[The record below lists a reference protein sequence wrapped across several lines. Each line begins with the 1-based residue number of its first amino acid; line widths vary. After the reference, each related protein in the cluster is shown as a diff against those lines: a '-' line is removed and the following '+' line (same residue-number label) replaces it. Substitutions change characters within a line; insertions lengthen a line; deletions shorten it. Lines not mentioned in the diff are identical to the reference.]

1 MEKLLFICTGN
12 TCRSPMA
19 EYLVRDMIEKQGL
32 SDRVTVAS
40 AGMAAAEGE
49 PASQNTL
56 IALQNRGID
65 ANAHRARQ
73 LSPELVKQ
81 ATRIYVM
88 TETHRDAILRV
99 LPDAAEKITVI
110 GIPDPYGM
118 DLEAYEACL
127 DAICRFFEKELQ
139 NIIHQEADSKGD

>member
-49 PASQNTL
+49 PASQNAL

-81 ATRIYVM
+81 AT
-88 TETHRDAILRV
+88 
-99 LPDAAEKITVI
+99 
-110 GIPDPYGM
+110 PYLCHDGNSSGRHSPCS
-118 DLEAYEACL
+118 A
-127 DAICRFFEKELQ
+127 
-139 NIIHQEADSKGD
+139 

>member
-1 MEKLLFICTGN
+1 
-12 TCRSPMA
+12 MA

-49 PASQNTL
+49 PASQNAL

-99 LPDAAEKITVI
+99 LPDAAEKIVC
-110 GIPDPYGM
+110 GPRVYNGSRG
-118 DLEAYEACL
+118 LSGNGAY
-127 DAICRFFEKELQ
+127 
-139 NIIHQEADSKGD
+139 

>member
-1 MEKLLFICTGN
+1 MEKLLFVCTGN

-19 EYLVRDMIEKQGL
+19 EYLARDMIEKQGL
-32 SDRVTVAS
+32 SDRIMVTS

-49 PASQNTL
+49 PASPNAL
-56 IALQNRGID
+56 VALQNRGID

-73 LSPELVKQ
+73 LSPELVTE

-88 TETHRDAILRV
+88 TAAHRDAILRV

-127 DAICRFFEKELQ
+127 DAICRFFEEELL
-139 NIIHQEADSKGD
+139 NITRQE

>member
-1 MEKLLFICTGN
+1 
-12 TCRSPMA
+12 MA

-49 PASQNTL
+49 PASQNAL

-118 DLEAYEACL
+118 TVSYTHL
-127 DAICRFFEKELQ
+127 DVYKRQMQRQAPKQ
-139 NIIHQEADSKGD
+139 

>member
-1 MEKLLFICTGN
+1 MEKLLFVCTGN

-19 EYLVRDMIEKQGL
+19 EYLARDIITKKGL
-32 SDRVTVAS
+32 SDRILVTS

-49 PASQNTL
+49 PASSNAL

-65 ANAHRARQ
+65 ATAHRARQ
-73 LSPELVKQ
+73 LSAQLVKE

-88 TETHRDAILRV
+88 TAAHRVAILRV
-99 LPDAAEKITVI
+99 LPEAAEKITVI

-118 DLEAYEACL
+118 DLTAYEACL
-127 DAICRFFEKELQ
+127 DAICRFFEEELQ
-139 NIIHQEADSKGD
+139 NLLRQE

>member
-1 MEKLLFICTGN
+1 MEKLLFVCTGN

-19 EYLVRDMIEKQGL
+19 EYLARDMIEKQGL
-32 SDRVTVAS
+32 SDRIMVTS

-49 PASQNTL
+49 PASPNAL
-56 IALQNRGID
+56 VALQNRGID

-73 LSPELVKQ
+73 LSSELVKE

-88 TETHRDAILRV
+88 TAAHRDAILRV

-127 DAICRFFEKELQ
+127 DAICRFFEEELL
-139 NIIHQEADSKGD
+139 NITRQE

>member
-49 PASQNTL
+49 PASQNAL

-65 ANAHRARQ
+65 ANAVSYTHLDVYKRQ
-73 LSPELVKQ
+73 P
-81 ATRIYVM
+81 
-88 TETHRDAILRV
+88 
-99 LPDAAEKITVI
+99 
-110 GIPDPYGM
+110 
-118 DLEAYEACL
+118 
-127 DAICRFFEKELQ
+127 
-139 NIIHQEADSKGD
+139 

>member
-49 PASQNTL
+49 PASQNAL

-88 TETHRDAILRV
+88 TETHRDAIHGNRDSGSLRNESGRLRSLFGCD
-99 LPDAAEKITVI
+99 LP
-110 GIPDPYGM
+110 
-118 DLEAYEACL
+118 L
-127 DAICRFFEKELQ
+127 F
-139 NIIHQEADSKGD
+139 

>member
-1 MEKLLFICTGN
+1 
-12 TCRSPMA
+12 
-19 EYLVRDMIEKQGL
+19 
-32 SDRVTVAS
+32 
-40 AGMAAAEGE
+40 
-49 PASQNTL
+49 
-56 IALQNRGID
+56 
-65 ANAHRARQ
+65 
-73 LSPELVKQ
+73 
-81 ATRIYVM
+81 M

-118 DLEAYEACL
+118 NLDAYEACL

>member
-1 MEKLLFICTGN
+1 MEKLLFVCTGN

-19 EYLVRDMIEKQGL
+19 EYLARDMIEKQGL
-32 SDRVTVAS
+32 SDRIMVTS

-49 PASQNTL
+49 PASPNAL
-56 IALQNRGID
+56 AALQNRGID

-73 LSPELVKQ
+73 LSPELVKE

-127 DAICRFFEKELQ
+127 DAIYRFFEEELL
-139 NIIHQEADSKGD
+139 NITRQE